1 MVFGGMDVHD
11 RVSGGKSGGQI
22 MTNTVSMPRWFIAPY
37 FLVDDVVSTANYY
50 RDKLG
55 FDYDRFW
62 GEPACFCMVIRRGVV
77 IMLSQCGQTGAVRP
91 NRLVDPE
98 GEAWDAY
105 IWVENADELYAEFN
119 GKGVTITRPICDQPY
134 GCRDFDVED
143 CNGYRLC
150 FGHHTGG

>member
-1 MVFGGMDVHD
+1 
-11 RVSGGKSGGQI
+11 
-22 MTNTVSMPRWFIAPY
+22 MTDDIKPNLPRWSIAPY
-37 FLVDDVVSTANYY
+37 FVVDDVVSTANYY

-55 FDYDRFW
+55 FAYNRFW
-62 GEPACFCMVIRRGVV
+62 NEPPSFCMVSRSGVV
-77 IMLSQCGQTGAVRP
+77 IMLAQHLQPGAIRP

-105 IWVENADELYAEFN
+105 VWIDDADKLSAEFKS
-119 GKGVTITRPICDQPY
+119 KGVRITREVCTQPY

-150 FGHHTGG
+150 FGQSMTSHGS